1 MNHQP
6 MKVWIVLAALNEEK
20 RIKAVLEKTKQHET
34 NIILV
39 DDASQDSTYEIA
51 KSLGAKVLRHAINL
65 GKGAA
70 VRTGCDFAFSNGADA
85 VILMDSDG
93 QHDPNEIPHFKK
105 ELLKDSQIVFGV
117 RKFDENMP
125 PVSKFGNW
133 FLTTATKILFKIK
146 IQDTQGGYRA
156 ITKKAYKKIKW
167 KSNGYAM
174 ETEMIAKAGKTN
186 LKYTQIPIKTIYLE
200 KYKGTTPWHGIK
212 IFINMLLWRIQ

>member
-1 MNHQP
+1 MNQQP
-6 MKVWIVLAALNEEK
+6 MNVWIVLAALNEEK
-20 RIKAVLEKTKQHET
+20 RIQAVLEQTKKFET
-34 NIILV
+34 NIIVV
-39 DDASQDSTYEIA
+39 DDGSQDSTTEI
-51 KSLGAKVLRHAINL
+51 SENLGAKVLRHAINL

-70 VRTGCDFAFSNGADA
+70 VRTGCDYAFSVGADA

-93 QHDPNEIPHFKK
+93 QHDPSEIPKFK
-105 ELLKDSQIVFGV
+105 EALTQGNNIVFGV
-117 RKFDENMP
+117 REFDKNMP
-125 PVSKFGNW
+125 PISKFGNW
-133 FLTTATKILFKIK
+133 FLTTATKLLFQID
-146 IQDTQGGYRA
+146 IDDTQGGYRA

-174 ETEMIAKAGKTN
+174 ETEMIAKTGKTN